1 MPILLILLVTAACLP
16 VPWPAPPLG
25 IGPEGAAALTG
36 LATGLAVL
44 CPVGL
49 SAWAARTLARD
60 PTRRPTVVRRYARF
74 RRLFAFGNIGLTA
87 ALVTAGGWGWTVW
100 HAARLALPG
109 RSDAILCPGAEVL
122 VPAPYFVLLFAGW
135 SSYFFA
141 ERALYRT
148 SHRGAA
154 DPGGF
159 WHFPGY
165 LLFHARQFAML
176 IGFPVGLFLAQQGLA
191 RACPGL
197 VRADWFQAVSVAAG
211 VAVFVFL
218 PRAVKPVLGLQSLP
232 GGPARDRLE
241 ATARRLGVR
250 CTDLLL
256 WPTRG
261 AVANAMVIGVVPW
274 ARYVIFT
281 DRLLDGLDPE
291 ELEAV
296 FGHEAGHVA
305 HQHIPFYA
313 GFFALSA
320 VTATAAVAAAS
331 KYLTDHGLTVP
342 PALAEWVALP
352 PVVLM
357 AAYVFVVF
365 GLLSRKCERQADVY
379 GCRAASCGDP
389 FCGGH
394 TDDTDRPAG
403 DRQLCRTGV
412 RALVRALDHV
422 DGLNGADHRPG
433 AAVGVRAKLWGRV
446 KAWQHGPVPD
456 RIEFLLR
463 LTEDPTL
470 GDAHDRRVRAFRAAL
485 VGGLATV
492 LAACG
497 SYVGWAELWKMM

>member
-25 IGPEGAAALTG
+25 IGPEGSAVLTGTVTALAAL
-36 LATGLAVL
+36 
-44 CPVGL
+44 CPIAL
-49 SAWAARTLARD
+49 SWWVVRTLARD
-60 PTRRPTVVRRYARF
+60 PLRRPEVVRRYTRT
-74 RRLFAFGNIGLTA
+74 RRMLALANLGLTA

-100 HAARLALPG
+100 HAARLTLPG
-109 RSDAILCPGAEVL
+109 RTDATPCPGAESL
-122 VPAPYFVLLFAGW
+122 VPAPYFVLLFVGW
-135 SSYFFA
+135 SAYFFA
-141 ERALYRT
+141 ERELYRT
-148 SHRGAA
+148 SARRTG
-154 DPGGF
+154 DPAGF

-165 LLFHARQFAML
+165 LLFHARQFALL
-176 IGFPVGLFLAQQGLA
+176 IGFPVGLFVAQQGLA
-191 RACPGL
+191 RAAPGL
-197 VRADWFQAVSVAAG
+197 VRTDWFQTLSVVAG
-211 VAVFVFL
+211 VTLFVLL
-218 PRAVKPVLGLQSLP
+218 PRAVKPVLGLEPLP
-232 GGPARDRLE
+232 PGPARDRLE

-250 CTDLLL
+250 YTDLLV

-320 VTATAAVAAAS
+320 VAATAGH
-331 KYLTDHGLTVP
+331 KYLTDRGLTVP
-342 PALAEWVALP
+342 DPWAEWVALP
-352 PVVLM
+352 PVLLM

-365 GLLSRKCERQADVY
+365 GLLSRRCERQADVY

-394 TDDTDRPAG
+394 QDDTDRPAG

-422 DGLNGADHRPG
+422 DGLNGSDHRPG
-433 AAVGVRAKLWGRV
+433 SAVGVRGKLWGRV
-446 KAWQHGPVPD
+446 KAWQHGPVAD
-456 RIEFLLR
+456 RVEFLLR
-463 LTEDPTL
+463 LSEDPTL
-470 GDAHDRRVRAFRAAL
+470 GERHDRRVRAFRAAL
-485 VGGLATV
+485 VGALAAV

-497 SYVGWAELWKMM
+497 SYVGWADLWKLM